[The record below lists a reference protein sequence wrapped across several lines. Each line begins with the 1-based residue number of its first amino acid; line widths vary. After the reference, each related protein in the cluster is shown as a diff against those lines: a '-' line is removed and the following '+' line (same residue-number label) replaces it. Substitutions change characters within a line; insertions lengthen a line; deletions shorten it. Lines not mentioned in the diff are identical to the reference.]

1 MKSLFSTDPIYST
14 SDLCKINPK
23 NPGCGGSGN
32 GGSNG
37 GNGNGANGGGDGSG
51 GNQVDI
57 LDPISG
63 NGGDGGDGG
72 NGGGDGGNGNGG
84 DIQPNNAPS
93 GATGPDYSASGIAA
107 RKAALIAAI
116 SKNVPGLQLTPDDL
130 VPISV

>member
-1 MKSLFSTDPIYST
+1 MFSTDPIYST

-23 NPGCGGSGN
+23 NPGCGGSANGN
-32 GGSNG
+32 GGD
-37 GNGNGANGGGDGSG
+37 GNGANGGGDGSG

-63 NGGDGGDGG
+63 NGGDGG

-130 VPISV
+130 VPISVWNGFKSK

>member
-57 LDPISG
+57 LDPING
-63 NGGDGGDGG
+63 NANDVGNSGGD
-72 NGGGDGGNGNGG
+72 GG

-93 GATGPDYSASGIAA
+93 GATGVVLYFRAITLFRGPSSLHSSNSAHEKVRSTKIGPRNSGQSSFL
-107 RKAALIAAI
+107 K
-116 SKNVPGLQLTPDDL
+116 
-130 VPISV
+130 

>member
-23 NPGCGGSGN
+23 NPGCGGSAN
-32 GGSNG
+32 GNG

-63 NGGDGGDGG
+63 NGGDGG
-72 NGGGDGGNGNGG
+72 NGGGDGGNENGGG